1 MALPKAARE
10 AFPATAEDDTG
21 VKLMKRISLLTGL
34 ITQVEQSSA
43 RAHDHAIRLSDAYV
57 RGTLILRDL
66 GFYDHAEFLAIDQAD
81 AVYRRRCK
89 HGTVAIIDGVV
100 SGMALPEDC
109 MQRERVGRDGD
120 ATLGDV
126 SDLDARLQV
135 AGQPTL
141 SVRLVRVRCAA
152 TNRKTQAVREVD
164 RWYVTNL
171 PRGL

>member
-1 MALPKAARE
+1 MRRQWPKPLQSLRDILVDDGTRIPLPKAARE

-120 ATLGDV
+120 ATLDR
-126 SDLDARLQV
+126 SRV
-135 AGQPTL
+135 AP
-141 SVRLVRVRCAA
+141 SKRHAS
-152 TNRKTQAVREVD
+152 
-164 RWYVTNL
+164 
-171 PRGL
+171 PSS